1 MERTM
6 EVITKEYGDLCAKA
20 GHIQY
25 QISVLTS
32 DLEALNLKLKDLN
45 LEAAALSKR
54 DESHE

>member
-1 MERTM
+1 M